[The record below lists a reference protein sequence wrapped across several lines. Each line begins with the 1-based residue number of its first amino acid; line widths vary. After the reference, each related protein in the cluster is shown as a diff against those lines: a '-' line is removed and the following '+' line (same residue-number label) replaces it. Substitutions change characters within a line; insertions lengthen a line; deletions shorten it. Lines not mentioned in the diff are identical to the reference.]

1 MEAIDYDDTFF
12 IAFPREITRAPLGA
26 ISDAIQSIFFFV
38 DKSEDELKKQV
49 NNALGNPTPAWEDP
63 KQTVYKSWYKESNR
77 LVRENQ
83 TAVGKLI
90 RLIGKVFVVII
101 LLRFFLF

>member
-1 MEAIDYDDTFF
+1 MEVIDQYDTFF
-12 IAFPREITRAPLGA
+12 ITFHREITRARVGA

-38 DKSEDELKKQV
+38 DKSGDELKKQV

-63 KQTVYKSWYKESNR
+63 EQTVYKSWYKESNR

-83 TAVGKLI
+83 TALGKLV